1 MSALLDNFWIL
12 LVLKVVLIAA
22 VVPGVALVFIFA
34 ELKISAHMQSRI
46 GPYFAGGR
54 WGWAQPL
61 ADGLKF
67 MQKEDLVPADA
78 DTPVFKFAPMVVLMS
93 TIAVFVIVPFSPR
106 LIVRDLDLGVFYAL
120 AVGSFGTIGVLM
132 AGWSSA
138 NKYSL
143 MGGLRAGAQLIAY
156 ELPLVLAVVGV
167 VIQAGTMSL
176 NGIVAAQAAPVFM
189 IGDFAVRLP
198 YLLQGQVIGFAIFI
212 IAMLAELN
220 RTPFDMPIAESELVM
235 GYLTEYSGLRFTMFF
250 LAEYAGMFSMS
261 AIAATLFLGGW
272 YLPGLSLDTLEVLG
286 PVILMAKVS
295 LLVFVIIWFRW
306 TFPRLREDQ
315 LQSLAWRWL
324 IPLALLNIVGTAVAK
339 VVL

>member
-1 MSALLDNFWIL
+1 MSFDSFWVL
-12 LVLKVVLIAA
+12 LVVKLAVIAA

-54 WGWAQPL
+54 FGWAQPL

-78 DTPVFKFAPMVVLMS
+78 DAPVFKFAPMVVLMS
-93 TIAVFVIVPFSPR
+93 TIAVFVIVPFGPT
-106 LIVRDLDLGVFYAL
+106 LVVRDLELGLFYAL
-120 AVGSFGTIGVLM
+120 AIASFGTIGVLM

-143 MGGLRAGAQLIAY
+143 MGGLRAAAQLIAY
-156 ELPLVLAVVGV
+156 ELPLVLAAVAVVV
-167 VIQAGTMSL
+167 QAGTMSL
-176 NGIVAAQAAPVFM
+176 SGIVAAQAEPVFM

-198 YLLQGQVIGFAIFI
+198 YLLQGQVLGFAIFF
-212 IAMLAELN
+212 IAMLAEMN

-250 LAEYAGMFSMS
+250 LAEYAAMFSMS

-272 YLPGLSLDTLEVLG
+272 YLPGVPAGALDYLG
-286 PVILMAKVS
+286 PIILMGKVS
-295 LLVFVIIWFRW
+295 LLVFLIIWFRW
-306 TFPRLREDQ
+306 TFPRFREDQ

-324 IPLALLNIVGTAVAK
+324 VPLALLNILATAVAK